1 MLACLMVLFFIPV
14 VGFFLYLIFGRRLS
28 GQKIFTWDTK
38 SKLGVRAAVHK
49 QLKSLEND
57 TFSLRQKSLMKYKDL
72 YYLHLRHNDAILTQN
87 NEVQLFTFENDKFTY
102 LIKELKSENDI
113 IILFYIY

>member
-38 SKLGVRAAVHK
+38 SKLGVRVAVHK

-72 YYLHLRHNDAILTQN
+72 YYLHLRHNDAIFTQD
-87 NEVQLFTFENDKFTY
+87 NEVQLFTYWKDKFISLINY
-102 LIKELKSENDI
+102 LNSAKDNMHLH
-113 IILFYIY
+113 